1 MSFYP
6 RPKTYDIINNT
17 SDILSYNFIQGDSDQ
32 PNYGQLVTNSST
44 GPASARRISFQKP
57 VISSPGYTENVDYQI
72 VDNGFESTEVAPF
85 DVMTGPLFRVTA
97 QLDAT
102 SEAEFNAN
110 ICTGNKD
117 FKIMV
122 DYNGKVSKTII
133 TYIPFSVAF
142 DSTTLAP
149 PVS

>member
-1 MSFYP
+1 
-6 RPKTYDIINNT
+6 
-17 SDILSYNFIQGDSDQ
+17 
-32 PNYGQLVTNSST
+32 
-44 GPASARRISFQKP
+44 
-57 VISSPGYTENVDYQI
+57 
-72 VDNGFESTEVAPF
+72 VAPF

-133 TYIPFSVAF
+133 TYIPFSLAF
-142 DSTTLAP
+142 DSATLAP
-149 PVS
+149 PLL